1 VALISALAE
10 VAVRRDVC
18 MTGEITLRGR
28 VLPVGGLK
36 EKVLAAHRA
45 GIRRMILPTKN
56 RNDLIDIP
64 QHMRRELDFIFVDR
78 MEEVLDAAL
87 LSEDGAEV
95 PDDRAEA
102 AS

>member
-1 VALISALAE
+1 
-10 VAVRRDVC
+10 
-18 MTGEITLRGR
+18 M
-28 VLPVGGLK
+28 GGLK

-45 GIRRMILPTKN
+45 GIKRMILPSKN
-56 RNDLIDIP
+56 RKDLIDIP
-64 QHMRRELDFIFVDR
+64 QHVRRELDFIFVDR

-87 LSEDGAEV
+87 LSEDEAEV